1 MRVVS
6 FLIYVTYVI
15 LLLQQSYRGKRVY
28 FSACYKGYRDT
39 DAARDYL
46 RIPNCGTR
54 HRNPCKGNE
63 ETMINLCRWVTRR
76 RDCTRFLNA
85 RLL

>member
-6 FLIYVTYVI
+6 FFIYVTCVI
-15 LLLQQSYRGKRVY
+15 LLLEQSYRSRRVN
-28 FSACYKGYRDT
+28 FSACFMDYRDT
-39 DAARDYL
+39 EAARDYL
-46 RIPNCGTR
+46 RILNFGTR

-63 ETMINLCRWVTRR
+63 EAMINLCRWVTRR